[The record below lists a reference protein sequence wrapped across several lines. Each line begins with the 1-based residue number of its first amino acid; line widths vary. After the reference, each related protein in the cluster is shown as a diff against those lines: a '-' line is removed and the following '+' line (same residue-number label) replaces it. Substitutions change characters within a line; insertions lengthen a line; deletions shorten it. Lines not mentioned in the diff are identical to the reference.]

1 VHDHLLLGT
10 TASSA
15 GERKEY
21 QCLPSTIY
29 ETFAIGLTLTTSMAV
44 PGMST
49 MAVAGMSVTGMMPF
63 MVSVVPMAVM
73 VRGMSMA
80 RIGMAAFRSNQSK
93 LTQAQGE
100 GEGDAN
106 RNCYEK

>member
-1 VHDHLLLGT
+1 MSVVHDHLLLGT

-21 QCLPSTIY
+21 QCLRSTVY

-44 PGMST
+44 P
-49 MAVAGMSVTGMMPF
+49 
-63 MVSVVPMAVM
+63 
-73 VRGMSMA
+73 GMSMA

-100 GEGDAN
+100 GDAN